1 MRSLLRRCCES
12 KRECI
17 TYVVMLLWLGMGVL
31 AFFYETD
38 FTNLSAYFLALT
50 GFVMS
55 FIFGESYRKSSDS
68 SIFLPGQASKRELVT
83 YITMAF
89 WTLIGVWGI
98 ITRQDIIGLS
108 AYFAALTPFVG
119 SYVIGQSVKGEGHY
133 DSGHHHGTEQLNS

>member
-17 TYVVMLLWLGMGVL
+17 TYVVMLLWMAMGIL

-68 SIFLPGQASKRELVT
+68 SIFVGGSTSKRELVT
-83 YITMAF
+83 YITMLL
-89 WTLIGVWGI
+89 WTAIGVWGI
-98 ITRQDIIGLS
+98 IARQDLIGLS

-119 SYVIGQSVKGEGHY
+119 SYVIGQSVRGEG
-133 DSGHHHGTEQLNS
+133 STEHGETQQLNS